1 VTLAR
6 TWSVGLA
13 GVVGAMVEVEVDM
26 ANGMPGV
33 ALVGLPDAVVRQSVD
48 RVRAAVVNA
57 GATFPSQRRITIG
70 LSPASMPKQGSG
82 FDLAL
87 AAAVLAA
94 AGTVPERSVDRL
106 VLLGELGLDG
116 TVRGIRGVLPAVLAA
131 ARAGHRQVVV
141 PAANADEAA
150 LVERVQVLPA
160 ATLAEVLAH
169 LAGTVPLTPHLR
181 GPLPAAPPVPDLRD
195 VVGQAAGRRAVEI
208 AAAGGHH
215 LFLTGPPGA
224 GKTMLAERLPGV
236 LPPLDEQAALEVTAI
251 HSVAGTLP
259 PEAPL
264 LRRSPFEAPHH
275 SASMASLIGGG
286 SGQIRPGALCR
297 AHRGVLFM
305 DEAPEFPRAVLDT
318 LRQPL
323 ERGSVTIHRASGS
336 ATFPCRAQLVLAANP
351 CPCASA
357 AGDTAC
363 TCSPLERRRYQ
374 ARLSG
379 PLLDRID
386 LRVDLPAV
394 TRAAW
399 LDDLESPEATAVVAR
414 RVAAARAASAR
425 RLSGTGLTLNS
436 QIPGR
441 LLRERWPMPR
451 ASLRLAERALERGAL
466 SVRGFD
472 RVVRVAWTVADLAG
486 RAVPDADDVA
496 EALGMRLQRVAA

>member
-13 GVVGAMVEVEVDM
+13 GVHGAMVEIEVDM
-26 ANGMPGV
+26 AAGV
-33 ALVGLPDAVVRQSVD
+33 PQVILVGLPDAVVRQSID

-57 GATFPSQRRITIG
+57 GAKFPQRRITIG
-70 LSPASMPKQGSG
+70 LSPAAMPKQGSG

-94 AGTVPERSVDRL
+94 SGAVPRRSVDRL

-116 TVRGIRGVLPAVLAA
+116 SVRGIRGVLPAVLAA

-141 PAANADEAA
+141 PVANAEEAA
-150 LVERVQVLPA
+150 LVDGVEVLPA
-160 ATLAEVLAH
+160 GGLGELLAH
-169 LAGTVPLTPHLR
+169 LAGRAELAPHVR
-181 GPLPAAPPVPDLRD
+181 GPLPEAPPAPDLAD
-195 VVGQAAGRRAVEI
+195 VVGQAAGRRAVEV

-224 GKTMLAERLPGV
+224 GKTMLAERLPGL
-236 LPPLDEQAALEVTAI
+236 LPPLDEEAALEVTAI
-251 HSVAGTLP
+251 HSIAGTLP
-259 PEAPL
+259 SGAPL
-264 LRRSPFEAPHH
+264 VTRPTFESPHH
-275 SASMASLIGGG
+275 SATMAALVGGG

-297 AHRGVLFM
+297 AHRGVLFL

-323 ERGSVTIHRASGS
+323 ERGQVTIQRASGS

-357 AGDTAC
+357 AGDAAC

-374 ARLSG
+374 SRLSG

-386 LRVDLPAV
+386 LRVDLPPV

-399 LDDLESPEATAVVAR
+399 LDGLGTPESTVEVAR
-414 RVAAARAASAR
+414 RVQAARAAAAD
-425 RLSGTGLTLNS
+425 RLAGTGLTVNS
-436 QIPGR
+436 QVPGR
-441 LLRERWPMPR
+441 LLRERWAVPR

-472 RVVRVAWTVADLAG
+472 RVVRVAWTLADLAG
-486 RAVPDADDVA
+486 RPVPGADEVA

>member
-13 GVVGAMVEVEVDM
+13 GVHGAMVEVEVDM
-26 ANGMPGV
+26 AAGVPHV

-57 GATFPSQRRITIG
+57 GASFPQRRITIG
-70 LSPASMPKQGSG
+70 LSPAAMPKQGSG

-94 AGTVPERSVDRL
+94 SGAVPQESVDRL

-116 TVRGIRGVLPAVLAA
+116 SVRGIRGVLPSVLAA

-141 PAANADEAA
+141 PAANAEEAA
-150 LVERVQVLPA
+150 LVDSVEVLA
-160 ATLAEVLAH
+160 AHTLGEVLAH
-169 LAGTVPLTPHLR
+169 LAGRGPLTRHVR
-181 GPLPAAPPVPDLRD
+181 GPLPEPAPPPDLGD
-195 VVGQAAGRRAVEI
+195 VVGQAAGRRAVEV

-215 LFLTGPPGA
+215 LFLAGPPGA
-224 GKTMLAERLPGV
+224 GKTMLAERLPGL

-259 PEAPL
+259 PGAPL
-264 LRRSPFEAPHH
+264 VTRPTFEAPHH
-275 SASMASLIGGG
+275 SATMAALIGGG

-297 AHRGVLFM
+297 AHRGVLFL

-323 ERGSVTIHRASGS
+323 ERGQVTIQRAAGS

-363 TCSPLERRRYQ
+363 TCSPLERRRYRS
-374 ARLSG
+374 RLSG

-386 LRVDLPAV
+386 LRVDLPPV

-399 LDDLESPEATAVVAR
+399 LDGLGPPETTVEVGR
-414 RVAAARAASAR
+414 RVAAARAASGE
-425 RLSGTGLTLNS
+425 RLAGTGLTVNS
-436 QIPGR
+436 QVPGR
-441 LLRERWPMPR
+441 LLRERWAVPR
-451 ASLRLAERALERGAL
+451 PALRLAERALERGAL

-472 RVVRVAWTVADLAG
+472 RVVRVAWTLADLAG
-486 RAVPDADDVA
+486 RAVPGSDEVA
-496 EALGMRLQRVAA
+496 EALGMRLQRAAA

>member
-1 VTLAR
+1 MTLAR

-13 GVVGAMVEVEVDM
+13 GVHGAMVEVEVDM
-26 ANGMPGV
+26 AAGV
-33 ALVGLPDAVVRQSVD
+33 PQVVLVGLPDAVVRQSVD
-48 RVRAAVVNA
+48 RVRAAIVNA
-57 GATFPSQRRITIG
+57 GAQFPQRRITIG
-70 LSPASMPKQGSG
+70 LSPAAMPKQGSG

-94 AGTVPERSVDRL
+94 SGAVPGAAVDRL

-116 TVRGIRGVLPAVLAA
+116 SVRGIRGVLPAVLAA

-141 PAANADEAA
+141 PAANAEEAA
-150 LVERVQVLPA
+150 LVDSIDVLAA
-160 ATLAEVLAH
+160 ATLGEVVAH
-169 LAGTVPLTPHLR
+169 LAGRVRLTRYVR
-181 GPLPAAPPVPDLRD
+181 GPLPEPPPLPDLGD
-195 VVGQAAGRRAVEI
+195 VVGQAAGRRAVEV

-224 GKTMLAERLPGV
+224 GKTMLAERLPGL
-236 LPPLDEQAALEVTAI
+236 LPPLDEEAALEVTAI

-259 PEAPL
+259 PGAPL
-264 LRRSPFEAPHH
+264 VTRPIFEAPHH
-275 SASMASLIGGG
+275 SATMAALIGGG

-297 AHRGVLFM
+297 AHRGVLFL

-323 ERGSVTIHRASGS
+323 ERGAVTIHRAAGS

-363 TCSPLERRRYQ
+363 TCSALERRRYRS
-374 ARLSG
+374 RLSG

-386 LRVDLPAV
+386 LRVDLPPV

-399 LDDLESPEATAVVAR
+399 LDGLGAPEATAEVAA
-414 RVAAARAASAR
+414 RVATARTATAQ
-425 RLSGTGLTLNS
+425 RLTGTGLLLNS
-436 QIPGR
+436 QVPGR
-441 LLRERWPMPR
+441 LLRERFPVPR
-451 ASLRLAERALERGAL
+451 ASLRLAEHALERGAL

-472 RVVRVAWTVADLAG
+472 RVLRVAWTLSDLAG
-486 RAVPDADDVA
+486 RTVPGPDEVA
-496 EALGMRLQRVAA
+496 EALGMRLQRAVA

>member
-13 GVVGAMVEVEVDM
+13 GVHGAMVEVEVDM
-26 ANGMPGV
+26 AAGVPHV

-48 RVRAAVVNA
+48 RVRAAVANA
-57 GATFPSQRRITIG
+57 GASFPQRRITIG
-70 LSPASMPKQGSG
+70 LSPAAMPKQGSG

-87 AAAVLAA
+87 AAAILAA
-94 AGTVPERSVDRL
+94 SGTVPQESIDRL

-116 TVRGIRGVLPAVLAA
+116 SVRGIRGVLPAVLAA

-141 PAANADEAA
+141 PAANAEEAA
-150 LVERVQVLPA
+150 LADRVEVLA
-160 ATLAEVLAH
+160 ARTLGEVLAH
-169 LAGTVPLTPHLR
+169 LAGRERLPRHVR
-181 GPLPAAPPVPDLRD
+181 GPLPEPAPPPDLGD
-195 VVGQAAGRRAVEI
+195 VVGQAAGRRAVEV

-215 LFLTGPPGA
+215 LFLAGPPGA
-224 GKTMLAERLPGV
+224 GKTMLAERLPGL
-236 LPPLDEQAALEVTAI
+236 LPPLDEEAALEVTAI

-259 PEAPL
+259 PGAPL
-264 LRRSPFEAPHH
+264 VTRPTFEAPHH
-275 SASMASLIGGG
+275 SATMAALIGGG

-297 AHRGVLFM
+297 AHRGVLFL
-305 DEAPEFPRAVLDT
+305 DEAPEFPRTVLDT

-323 ERGSVTIHRASGS
+323 ERGQVTIHRAAGA

-374 ARLSG
+374 SRLSG

-386 LRVDLPAV
+386 LRVDLPPV
-394 TRAAW
+394 SRAAW
-399 LDDLESPEATAVVAR
+399 LDALGPPETTAVVAR
-414 RVAAARAASAR
+414 RVAAARAAAGE
-425 RLSGTGLTLNS
+425 RLADTGLTVNS
-436 QIPGR
+436 QVPGR
-441 LLRERWPMPR
+441 LLRERWAVPR
-451 ASLRLAERALERGAL
+451 PALRLAERALERGAL

-472 RVVRVAWTVADLAG
+472 RVVRVAWTLADLAG
-486 RAVPDADDVA
+486 RTVPGSDEVA
-496 EALGMRLQRVAA
+496 EALGMRLQRAAA

>member
-13 GVVGAMVEVEVDM
+13 GVHGAMVEVEVDM
-26 ANGMPGV
+26 AAGVPHV

-48 RVRAAVVNA
+48 RVRAAIVNA
-57 GATFPSQRRITIG
+57 GASFPQRRITIG

-94 AGTVPERSVDRL
+94 SGAVPQQSIDQL

-116 TVRGIRGVLPAVLAA
+116 SVRGIRGVLPAVLAA

-141 PAANADEAA
+141 PAANAEEAA
-150 LVERVQVLPA
+150 LVDSVEVLA
-160 ATLAEVLAH
+160 ARTLGQVLAH
-169 LAGTVPLTPHLR
+169 LAGREPLPRHAR
-181 GPLPAAPPVPDLRD
+181 GPLPEPPPAPDLGD
-195 VVGQAAGRRAVEI
+195 VVGQAAGRRAVEV

-215 LFLTGPPGA
+215 LLLAGPPGA
-224 GKTMLAERLPGV
+224 GKTMLAERLPGL

-259 PEAPL
+259 PGAPL
-264 LRRSPFEAPHH
+264 VTRPTFESPHH
-275 SASMASLIGGG
+275 SATMAALIGGG

-297 AHRGVLFM
+297 AHRGVLFL
-305 DEAPEFPRAVLDT
+305 DESPEFPRAVLDT

-323 ERGSVTIHRASGS
+323 ERGQVTIHRAAGS

-363 TCSPLERRRYQ
+363 TCSPLERRRYRS
-374 ARLSG
+374 RLSG

-386 LRVDLPAV
+386 LRVDLPPV

-399 LDDLESPEATAVVAR
+399 LDGLGPPETTAEVAR
-414 RVAAARAASAR
+414 RVAVARAAAGE
-425 RLSGTGLTLNS
+425 RLAGAGLTVNS
-436 QIPGR
+436 QVPGR
-441 LLRERWPMPR
+441 LLRERWAVPR
-451 ASLRLAERALERGAL
+451 PALRLAERALERGAL

-472 RVVRVAWTVADLAG
+472 RVVRVAWTLADLAG
-486 RAVPDADDVA
+486 RTVPGSDEVA
-496 EALGMRLQRVAA
+496 EALGMRLQRATA

>member
-13 GVVGAMVEVEVDM
+13 GVRGAMVEVEVDM
-26 ANGMPGV
+26 AAGLPGV

-48 RVRAAVVNA
+48 RVRAAVANA
-57 GATFPSQRRITIG
+57 GAAFPQRRITIG

-94 AGTVPERSVDRL
+94 AGAVPAAAVDRL

-116 TVRGIRGVLPAVLAA
+116 SVRAIRGVLPAVLAA
-131 ARAGHRQVVV
+131 VRAGHPQVVV
-141 PAANADEAA
+141 PLANADEAA
-150 LVERVQVLPA
+150 LADGIEVLPV
-160 ATLAEVLAH
+160 ATLGELLNH
-169 LAGTVPLTPHLR
+169 LNGR
-181 GPLPAAPPVPDLRD
+181 AALSRHRRAPVPDPPPGPDLGD
-195 VVGQAAGRRAVEI
+195 VVGQAAGRRAVEV

-215 LFLTGPPGA
+215 LFLSGPPGA
-224 GKTMLAERLPGV
+224 GKTMLAERLPGL
-236 LPPLDEQAALEVTAI
+236 LPPLDEEAALEVTAI
-251 HSVAGTLP
+251 HSIAGTLP

-264 LRRSPFEAPHH
+264 VTRPTFEAPHH
-275 SASMASLIGGG
+275 SATMAALIGGG

-297 AHRGVLFM
+297 AHRGVLFL

-323 ERGSVTIHRASGS
+323 ERGQVTIHRAAGS

-363 TCSPLERRRYQ
+363 TCSPLERRRYT

-386 LRVDLPAV
+386 LRADLPPV

-399 LDDLESPEATAVVAR
+399 LDGLGRPESTAAVSRRVTVAR
-414 RVAAARAASAR
+414 SVAAE
-425 RLSGTGLTLNS
+425 RLAGTGLSVNS
-436 QIPGR
+436 QVPGR
-441 LLRERWPMPR
+441 LLRERWPIPR
-451 ASLRLAERALERGAL
+451 SALRLAEHALERGAL

-472 RVVRVAWTVADLAG
+472 RVLRVAWTLADLAG
-486 RAVPDADDVA
+486 RSVPGADEIA

>member
-1 VTLAR
+1 MTLAR

-13 GVVGAMVEVEVDM
+13 GVAGALVEVEVDM
-26 ANGMPGV
+26 SAGLPGV

-48 RVRAAVVNA
+48 RVRAAVVNT
-57 GATFPSQRRITIG
+57 GASWPMRRITIG

-94 AGTVPERSVDRL
+94 AGTVPADAADGL

-116 TVRGIRGVLPAVLAA
+116 SVRPVRGVLPAVLAA
-131 ARAGHRQVVV
+131 TRAGHRTVVV
-141 PAANADEAA
+141 PAGNADEAA
-150 LVERVQVLPA
+150 LVAGAQVLPA
-160 ATLAEVLAH
+160 GTLGDLVDHLSGRARLA
-169 LAGTVPLTPHLR
+169 PHVR
-181 GPLPAAPPVPDLRD
+181 GPLPPPAPVPDLGD
-195 VVGQAAGRRAVEI
+195 VVGQAAGRRAVEV

-224 GKTMLAERLPGV
+224 GKTMLAERLPGL
-236 LPPLDEQAALEVTAI
+236 LPVLDERAALEVTAI

-259 PEAPL
+259 PDAPL
-264 LRRSPFEAPHH
+264 VGRPPFEAPHH
-275 SASMASLIGGG
+275 SATMAALVGGG
-286 SGQIRPGALCR
+286 SGAIRPGALCR
-297 AHRGVLFM
+297 AHRGVLFL
-305 DEAPEFPRAVLDT
+305 DEAPEFPRATLDT

-323 ERGSVTIHRASGS
+323 ERGSVTISRAAGS

-357 AGDTAC
+357 AGDAAC

-386 LRVDLPAV
+386 LRVELPPV
-394 TRAAW
+394 GRAAW
-399 LDDLESPEATAVVAR
+399 LGADVAPESTATVAA
-414 RVAAARAASAR
+414 RVAAARETAAAR
-425 RLSGTGLTLNS
+425 LRGTGLVLNS
-436 QIPGR
+436 QVPGR
-441 LLRERWPMPR
+441 LLRERWAVPR
-451 ASLRLAERALERGAL
+451 PALALAERALDRGLL
-466 SVRGFD
+466 SVRGLD
-472 RVVRVAWTVADLAG
+472 RVLRVSWTLADLQG
-486 RAVPDADDVA
+486 RAVPDGDDVA